1 MSLARTKRRGGS
13 RSQVTFWGCEFH
25 AENGSIRGFCQ
36 KVLKIHLF
44 DLFVLHI
51 PDFYTMFKRLV
62 YIMLFAVCATH
73 FEARMIDALTNGTV
87 QLKYTSDGIGL
98 DNFGSVP
105 LH

>member
-1 MSLARTKRRGGS
+1 
-13 RSQVTFWGCEFH
+13 
-25 AENGSIRGFCQ
+25 
-36 KVLKIHLF
+36 
-44 DLFVLHI
+44 
-51 PDFYTMFKRLV
+51 MFKRLV